1 MQHITHGGVLFS
13 VPQLV
18 THSPAMEEGWSLASL
33 LRVRM
38 SLTSRVMLAKVP
50 GRTSSIRLLVRFTE
64 SSLGCVMNESG

>member
-1 MQHITHGGVLFS
+1 
-13 VPQLV
+13 
-18 THSPAMEEGWSLASL
+18 MEEGWSLASL